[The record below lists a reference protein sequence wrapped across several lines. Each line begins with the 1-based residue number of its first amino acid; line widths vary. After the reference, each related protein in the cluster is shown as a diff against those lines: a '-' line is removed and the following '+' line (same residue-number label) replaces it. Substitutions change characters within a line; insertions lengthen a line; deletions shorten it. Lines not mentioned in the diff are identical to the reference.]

1 MQDHLFKHSNSGKYI
16 AGLIA
21 VLVLAAG
28 AFFAYQGI
36 MHWHRQSVQ
45 KAVEETE
52 VALKGK
58 SDGMEAAA
66 EQLERQMAE
75 RSRRQQKASGQ
86 SRAEAGTAQKAS
98 AEHIRNVFGEASQDR
113 DARTMGSMEA
123 PSCFRLEKQIHSFF
137 NYLDREGFVDAAGI
151 EAEGA
156 RRVFE
161 QTIAEL
167 AQNPPLVVGE
177 TQDIVSLMH
186 NQAHFFRVMDKKR
199 ITLAKYLFNL
209 DADVLE
215 HAMHNFYLYYVE
227 KSGCGAKAGPAVSLE
242 SLYEYASFFLNTFSG
257 RSYLM
262 RRPSTIR
269 CLVRYYSVL
278 VLDKANKATLNRHGI
293 DIRPHIRLALDAI
306 RNQKNLMYRQG
317 YVEKLRALEEKYG

>member
-1 MQDHLFKHSNSGKYI
+1 MQDHLLKRSNTGKYI

-21 VLVLAAG
+21 VIILVAG
-28 AFFAYQGI
+28 AIFAYLGI
-36 MHWHRQSVQ
+36 MHWHRQSVE
-45 KAVEETE
+45 KAVKETE
-52 VALKGK
+52 AALKGK
-58 SDGMEAAA
+58 SEGLEAAA
-66 EQLERQMAE
+66 ERLERQMAA
-75 RSRRQQKASGQ
+75 RNQQQASGGAA
-86 SRAEAGTAQKAS
+86 AEADAAQKA
-98 AEHIRNVFGEASQDR
+98 AEEHIRRVFGEASKDR
-113 DARTMGSMEA
+113 GARSMGAMEA
-123 PSCFRLEKQIHSFF
+123 PSCFRLEKQINSFF
-137 NYLDREGFVDAAGI
+137 NYLDREGFLDAADI
-151 EAEGA
+151 EAQGA

-199 ITLAKYLFNL
+199 IRLAKYLFNL

-215 HAMHNFYLYYVE
+215 HAMQNFYLYYVE
-227 KSGCGAKAGPAVSLE
+227 KSGCGAKEGPSVSLE

-262 RRPSTIR
+262 RRTSTIR

-293 DIRPHIRLALDAI
+293 DIRPHIKLALDAI

-317 YVEKLRALEEKYG
+317 YMETLGELEEKYG

>member
-1 MQDHLFKHSNSGKYI
+1 MQDHLFKSSKTGKYI

-21 VLVLAAG
+21 VIVLSAG
-28 AFFAYQGI
+28 VFFGYLGI

-52 VALKGK
+52 AALKGE
-58 SDGMEAAA
+58 SAGLEAAA
-66 EQLERQMAE
+66 ERLERQMADRA
-75 RSRRQQKASGQ
+75 RSRDEASEEA
-86 SRAEAGTAQKAS
+86 RKEAEAAQEAS
-98 AEHIRNVFGEASQDR
+98 EQRLRNVFGEPSQDR
-113 DARTMGSMEA
+113 EAQAMRPMEA

-137 NYLDREGFVDAAGI
+137 DYIDSEGFLDSAGI
-151 EAEGA
+151 EAEGS

-186 NQAHFFRVMDKKR
+186 NQAHFFRVMDKNR
-199 ITLAKYLFNL
+199 ITLARYLFNL

-215 HAMHNFYLYYVE
+215 HAMQNFYLYYVE
-227 KSGCGAKAGPAVSLE
+227 KNGCGTKEGPALPLE

-262 RRPSTIR
+262 RRTSNIR

-293 DIRPHIRLALDAI
+293 DIRPHIGLALDAI

-317 YVEKLRALEEKYG
+317 YVETLRELEEKYG